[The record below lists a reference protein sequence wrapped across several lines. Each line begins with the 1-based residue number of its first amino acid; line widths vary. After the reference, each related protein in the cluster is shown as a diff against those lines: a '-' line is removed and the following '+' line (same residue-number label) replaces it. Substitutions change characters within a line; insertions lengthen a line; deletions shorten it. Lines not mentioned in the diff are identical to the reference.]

1 MKFPTLIRNSILAAA
16 MSLATFGA
24 AHAQTPLRLVVGF
37 PPGAT
42 LDLVARL
49 LGEKL
54 HQELQRP
61 VVVENRTGAG
71 GAIANQSLKTAAPDG
86 STVLLAPVT
95 TFTMYPHSHVDLN
108 YDSFKDFEPVVH
120 VGRFPYAFGI
130 GKDVPAANVQEY
142 VDLVRKDPKYG
153 FFASAGVGSATHF
166 YGLMYAE
173 GNKIEMTHVPY
184 RGTSAVLMAVQGGE
198 LPAGFVPQA
207 DMARLAVEGVAKIM
221 AIVADE
227 RLKNFPDVPTFREL
241 GYPNISDQGQYA
253 MFVPAGTPQDKIDEI
268 AKIIQKALKDEDIQ
282 KRFESVSLEPT
293 GYDAQFIKDEM
304 RKGFDTWGPI
314 IRNAG
319 FTGAK

>member
-1 MKFPTLIRNSILAAA
+1 MKIHTFIKSCIMAVA
-16 MSLATFGA
+16 MSMTTASV
-24 AHAQTPLRLVVGF
+24 AHAQSPLRIVVGF

-61 VVVENRTGAG
+61 VVVENRAGAG
-71 GAIANQSLKTAAPDG
+71 GAIANQNVKVSAPDG
-86 STVLLAPVT
+86 GTLLLAPVT

-108 YDSFKDFEPVVH
+108 YDPFKDFEPVVH
-120 VGRFPYAFGI
+120 VGRFPYAFGV
-130 GKDVPAANVQEY
+130 GKTVPAASVQEY
-142 VDLVRKDPKYG
+142 IELVRKDPKYG

-173 GNKIEMTHVPY
+173 GNNIEMTHVPY

-207 DMARLAVEGVAKIM
+207 DMARLAAAGEAKIM
-221 AIVADE
+221 AVVADE
-227 RLKNFPDVPTFREL
+227 RIKDFPDVPTFGEL

-253 MFVPAGTPQDKIDEI
+253 MFVPAGTPKEKIDEI
-268 AKIIQKALKDEDIQ
+268 SQAIKKALQDDDI
-282 KRFESVSLEPT
+282 KERFKSVSLEPT
-293 GYDAQFIKDEM
+293 GYDAQYIKDDM